1 MRNKLLERF
10 FRYVKIDTQSA
21 DGQNDVPSTSIQF
34 DLAHLLVEEMK
45 QMGLK
50 DVTVDSHCYVMGTL
64 PANTTEKL
72 PLIGFISHMDTAP
85 DASGKG
91 VEPILWEDYDGGDM
105 VLPRGTT
112 IRTAEFPELKSLVGR
127 TLITASGDTLLGA
140 DDKAGIAE
148 ILTAIEYL
156 IAHPEIKHGDIRVG
170 FTPDEEIGRGPDFF
184 DVEKFAADW
193 AYTMDGS
200 SEGELE
206 YENFN
211 AASAR
216 ITFHGL
222 SVHPGYAK
230 DKMVNSMLRAMEFA
244 MSLPAAERPEHT
256 DGYEGFYHLHGM
268 DASLE
273 KTTLT
278 YIIRDHDTARFEHR
292 KKTMGSLIRFFKDKY
307 GDNALEGEIKDQ
319 YQNMRL
325 QIEPVM
331 HVIELAEE
339 AMKAADVIP
348 HIKAIRGGTDGARL
362 SFMGLPCP
370 NIFTGGHNF
379 HGRCEFAVV
388 ETMEKAV
395 QTIIEIVRLSP
406 EYKDKI

>member
-72 PLIGFISHMDTAP
+72 PVIGFISHMDTAP
-85 DASGKG
+85 DASGEG

-156 IAHPEIKHGDIRVG
+156 
-170 FTPDEEIGRGPDFF
+170 
-184 DVEKFAADW
+184 
-193 AYTMDGS
+193 
-200 SEGELE
+200 
-206 YENFN
+206 
-211 AASAR
+211 
-216 ITFHGL
+216 
-222 SVHPGYAK
+222 
-230 DKMVNSMLRAMEFA
+230 
-244 MSLPAAERPEHT
+244 
-256 DGYEGFYHLHGM
+256 
-268 DASLE
+268 
-273 KTTLT
+273 
-278 YIIRDHDTARFEHR
+278 
-292 KKTMGSLIRFFKDKY
+292 
-307 GDNALEGEIKDQ
+307 
-319 YQNMRL
+319 
-325 QIEPVM
+325 
-331 HVIELAEE
+331 
-339 AMKAADVIP
+339 
-348 HIKAIRGGTDGARL
+348 
-362 SFMGLPCP
+362 
-370 NIFTGGHNF
+370 
-379 HGRCEFAVV
+379 
-388 ETMEKAV
+388 
-395 QTIIEIVRLSP
+395 
-406 EYKDKI
+406 